1 MTGDADT
8 MRTALRRDLMAA
20 MKIRDT
26 AHVAA
31 LRTAI
36 AAIDNAESVDT
47 AGVTATEVQRRQLS
61 ADQVRAVLAEHID
74 GYAVEAQGYDAVGQ
88 TGPAER
94 LRRQAALL
102 RRHLL

>member
-1 MTGDADT
+1 MTRDADAV
-8 MRTALRRDLMAA
+8 RTALRRDLLAA

-36 AAIDNAESVDT
+36 AAIDNAESVD
-47 AGVTATEVQRRQLS
+47 AEGVTATEVARRKLS
-61 ADQVRAVLAEHID
+61 ADEVHAVLAGHVH
-74 GYAVEAQGYDAVGQ
+74 GYAVEADGYDAVGQ
-88 TGPAER
+88 AGPAER

-102 RRHLL
+102 RRHLP

>member
-1 MTGDADT
+1 MTRDADAV
-8 MRTALRRDLMAA
+8 RTALRRDLLAA

-36 AAIDNAESVDT
+36 AAIDNAESVD
-47 AGVTATEVQRRQLS
+47 AEGVTATEVARRELS
-61 ADQVRAVLAEHID
+61 ADEVHAVLAAHVH
-74 GYAVEAQGYDAVGQ
+74 GYTVEADGYDAVGQ
-88 TGPAER
+88 AGPAER

-102 RRHLL
+102 RRHLP

>member
-1 MTGDADT
+1 MKS
-8 MRTALRRDLMAA
+8 RDS
-20 MKIRDT
+20 

-36 AAIDNAESVDT
+36 AALDNAESVD
-47 AGVTATEVQRRQLS
+47 AEGVTATEVARRVLS
-61 ADQVRAVLAEHID
+61 ADQVHAVLAGHIH
-74 GYAVEAQGYDAVGQ
+74 GYAAEAEGYDAVGQ

-102 RRHLL
+102 RRHLP